1 MSVTPL
7 RPGIINSEHKQQI
20 LDHVASQYDEYAK
33 EFGEPDALL
42 FGFSTT
48 GGRAS
53 AHWIMPAIDEGYMVT
68 MLMCNIA
75 THLMATAMRISE

>member
-20 LDHVASQYDEYAK
+20 LDHVASQYDQYAG
-33 EFGEPDALL
+33 EFGEPNALL
-42 FGFSTT
+42 FGFGTI
-48 GGRAS
+48 GGHAS
-53 AHWIMPAIDEGYMVT
+53 AHWIMPGIGEGHMVT

-75 THLMATAMRISE
+75 THLMATAMGVNK